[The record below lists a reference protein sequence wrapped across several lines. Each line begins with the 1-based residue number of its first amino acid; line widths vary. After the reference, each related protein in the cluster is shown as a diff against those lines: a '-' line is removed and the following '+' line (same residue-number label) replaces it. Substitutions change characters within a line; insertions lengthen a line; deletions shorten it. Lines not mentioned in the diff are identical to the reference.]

1 MADEIP
7 PPENPDDPM
16 QRALE
21 LLPWLSPLPENERR
35 EVFIDL
41 ISSVKRSLELGSTGN
56 EAIGRLVVELASWK
70 ATAEVHAD
78 PELYKV
84 LTADHGFDEGDFVKA
99 PRPVYPPMRP
109 VGEPH
114 RKHRAQCGASLPHE
128 AAEDGYYWC
137 NREAGH
143 PGDHMEKGDLP
154 IGWSDGVVIEV
165 YTMSDVHA
173 VPHHVHDFVGD
184 EDTCV
189 RERGCQL
196 TWGESGGQK
205 REWEMRFQV
214 QEEVLQAYDIPETKI
229 RSPRP
234 LCPSHMPSASD
245 RADWCMLSV
254 AHTGDH
260 RSREGRTW
268 TEAEVQAAR
277 NFKGISADFVIMDE
291 VPEFQNKIPQQRGV
305 VVTNYH
311 GPDGLTS
318 CGGGCCEPFEKG
330 QRMGE
335 EDDE

>member
-21 LLPWLSPLPENERR
+21 LLPWLKPLPENERR

-41 ISSVKRSLELGSTGN
+41 ISSVKQSLELGSTGN

-78 PELYKV
+78 PELYAA
-84 LTADHGFDEGDFVKA
+84 LTRPLDPADFVEA
-99 PRPVYPPMRP
+99 PRPELP
-109 VGEPH
+109 VRVPGQAMKPNTWQPK
-114 RKHRAQCGASLPHE
+114 KHRPQCGASVPHE

-137 NREAGH
+137 TREAGH
-143 PGDHMEKGDLP
+143 TGTHVEGDDPM
-154 IGWSDGVVIEV
+154 IGWSDGEIVEV
-165 YTMSDVHA
+165 YTVEDVRA

-189 RERGCQL
+189 REQGCQL
-196 TWGESGGQK
+196 TWGEYQGQK
-205 REWEMRFQV
+205 REWDMRFTIQD
-214 QEEVLQAYDIPETKI
+214 EVLQAYDIPEAKV

-234 LCPSHMPSASD
+234 LCPSHLPTAND

-254 AHTGDH
+254 DHTGDH

-268 TEAEVQAAR
+268 TDAEVEAAR
-277 NFKGISADFVIMDE
+277 SFKGISADYEIVDE
-291 VPEFQNKIPQQRGV
+291 VAEVQSKIPQQREA
-305 VVTNYH
+305 T
-311 GPDGLTS
+311 
-318 CGGGCCEPFEKG
+318 
-330 QRMGE
+330 
-335 EDDE
+335 DE